1 MESKRPGSGFFQNDV
16 YKDLLHAMR
25 IDDENKFNQILTSEN
40 VNVNKVYEK
49 GSDYGTLLDFC
60 SVEGNKSKYIATL
73 LNRGANP
80 NLINSRT
87 KKGPI
92 HQVALQEDSESMR
105 VLLEHR
111 ETDPNLLDN
120 FGSTALHYAC
130 KNNDVEMVQTI
141 LQRPETNLNI
151 TNRKG
156 KAPLHIVLDKEP
168 SAEYVDV
175 LHALLSKPDLDLTL
189 TDYDGVTLQQMI
201 EESYPDLVNELSVAG
216 NDVRPNLDVSF
227 LFQLLRRNNY
237 RQFLNH
243 VKGNRDILEGND
255 GSYTLLQYCC
265 EYGIDDVAQALL
277 DEGVDPNATCST
289 NIWPP
294 IMIACRKGY
303 VSIVKMLVNSKKTS
317 YQPVNIETVL
327 HCIVNGGYGKQG
339 LSESNTEKNYQKCL
353 SYLLQKVPKGRIDVN
368 YRDKNGNTALHY
380 AAKVGDQNIVLEM
393 LNAGAYIG
401 VCNKLNEP
409 ACADITQS
417 TMERHLD
424 SCIVTNDK
432 LPRDEMFAL
441 IFNYSCLI
449 PFNKSEDRVISNS
462 SEHFIKV
469 SINDNDGKH
478 LHKSGETDPLIH
490 MSKNH
495 ELRPLLTHPIF
506 TSYLHLKW
514 HKIKPYYFINLLG
527 YFLFWFI
534 LTYYILGVYVSSPSD
549 DPSLN
554 TTSVEPKISNKHPTD
569 YLAWALVL
577 IFLLLIIVREM
588 LQLIISPLKYV
599 INPENWLEIC
609 IIVITILI
617 LFYDDSSIKHQ
628 ISAIGILASWAE
640 FVLLIGK
647 HPSLSTNIEMFKTV
661 SWNFLKFLAWYSIL
675 IVAFALCFYTLFK
688 DATDE
693 DNQFQYFGV
702 SIFKTVVMLT
712 GEFDSASIPFVLFP
726 GLSRVLFVLFVFL
739 IAIVLFNLLNGLAVS
754 DTQAIKADAELVGY
768 ISQAKLIS
776 HVEEKVSNGFNCWGL
791 LSTTYKFSNAINMFH
806 EISEGKIR
814 VYPNNANRV
823 ELDDMGLVKNRKH
836 EETENCY
843 EFKSIYM
850 DPRIVKAARE
860 ILFKREHEKSHENY
874 LVLVTE
880 KENELRELLEE
891 FKECLRE
898 YKDINLRMNQQ
909 FRA

>member
-1 MESKRPGSGFFQNDV
+1 MLHLLLLVAVIEKAKKRHLSGNRIVVRVESKLFTVPYDGVAAHFKTPTSSLATMESKRPGSGFFQNDV

-25 IDDENKFNQILTSEN
+25 NDDENKFNQILTTEN

-49 GSDYGTLLDFC
+49 SPDHGTLLDFC

-92 HQVALQEDSESMR
+92 HQVALQEDSDSMR
-105 VLLEHR
+105 VLLESS

-130 KNNDVEMVQTI
+130 KNNDIEMVQTI
-141 LQRPETNLNI
+141 LQRSDANVNI

-156 KAPLHIVLDKEP
+156 KSPLHIVLDKEP
-168 SAEYVDV
+168 SSEYLDV
-175 LHALLSKPDLDLTL
+175 LNALLSRPDLDVSL

-201 EESYPDLVNELSVAG
+201 EESYPDLVNSLPIAG

-265 EYGIDDVAQALL
+265 DYGVDDVAQALL
-277 DEGVDPNATCST
+277 DEGVDPNGTCST
-289 NIWPP
+289 NMWPP

-303 VSIVKMLVNSKKTS
+303 ISIVKSLVNNKKTS
-317 YQPVNIETVL
+317 YQPVNNETVL

-339 LSESNTEKNYQKCL
+339 LSESNIERNYQKCL

-424 SCIVTNDK
+424 SCILTNDK
-432 LPRDEMFAL
+432 LPRDEMYAL
-441 IFNYSCLI
+441 IFNYGCLV

-462 SEHFIKV
+462 SENFIKV
-469 SINDNDGKH
+469 PINSNDGKH
-478 LHKSGETDPLIH
+478 LHKS
-490 MSKNH
+490 
-495 ELRPLLTHPIF
+495 
-506 TSYLHLKW
+506 
-514 HKIKPYYFINLLG
+514 
-527 YFLFWFI
+527 
-534 LTYYILGVYVSSPSD
+534 
-549 DPSLN
+549 
-554 TTSVEPKISNKHPTD
+554 
-569 YLAWALVL
+569 
-577 IFLLLIIVREM
+577 
-588 LQLIISPLKYV
+588 
-599 INPENWLEIC
+599 
-609 IIVITILI
+609 
-617 LFYDDSSIKHQ
+617 
-628 ISAIGILASWAE
+628 
-640 FVLLIGK
+640 
-647 HPSLSTNIEMFKTV
+647 
-661 SWNFLKFLAWYSIL
+661 
-675 IVAFALCFYTLFK
+675 
-688 DATDE
+688 
-693 DNQFQYFGV
+693 
-702 SIFKTVVMLT
+702 VMLT

-776 HVEEKVSNGFNCWGL
+776 HIEEKVSNGFNCWGL
-791 LSTTYKFSNAINMFH
+791 LSTTFKFSNAINMFQD
-806 EISEGKIR
+806 ISEGKIK

-823 ELDDMGLVKNRKH
+823 ELDDLGLVKNRKH
-836 EETENCY
+836 EESENCY

-850 DPRIVKAARE
+850 DPRIVKSARE

-874 LVLVTE
+874 LSLVTE
-880 KENELRELLEE
+880 KENELRELLGE
-891 FKECLRE
+891 FKECLRQ